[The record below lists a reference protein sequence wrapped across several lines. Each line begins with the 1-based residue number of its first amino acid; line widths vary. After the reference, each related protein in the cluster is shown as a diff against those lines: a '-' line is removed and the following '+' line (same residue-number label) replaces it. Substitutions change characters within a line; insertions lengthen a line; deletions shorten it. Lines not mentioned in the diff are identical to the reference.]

1 MDFDTTGG
9 AMMPS
14 VVEQLGLGGIVPV
27 VVLQDENDALPLAR
41 ALLEGGISTMEI
53 TFRTKAA
60 PGSIARIAKEFRQM
74 LPGAGTVLSVEQA
87 RRAVDAGARYIVSP
101 GLNAGVV
108 EYCRTQNIPVIPGV
122 ATPSEISSA
131 IEMGLDLVKFFPAE
145 ACGGLEYLKAIS
157 APFGGMRFIPTGGID
172 ESNLLGYLRFPRVVA
187 CGGSWMVKADLLAGK
202 RFDEVTRLA
211 ARAVRTM
218 LGFQL
223 VHLGING
230 ADAGDEALLSHLLA
244 VREEESPAL
253 AGTLFQGRASGRNGQ
268 LAVAANFLERAVAF
282 FASRGIGVREETKTG
297 RTGKTVSVD
306 LDREIGGFAV
316 RLVQL

>member
-1 MDFDTTGG
+1 
-9 AMMPS
+9 MMPS

-60 PGSIARIAKEFRQM
+60 PGAIARIAKEFRQM
-74 LPGAGTVLSVEQA
+74 LPGAGTVLSVDQV
-87 RRAVDAGARYIVSP
+87 RRAIDAGARYIVSP
-101 GLNAGVV
+101 GLKADVV
-108 EYCRTQNIPVIPGV
+108 EYCRAQNIPVIPGV
-122 ATPSEISSA
+122 STPTEISSA
-131 IEMGLDLVKFFPAE
+131 MEMGLDLVKFFPAE

-172 ESNLLGYLRFPRVVA
+172 EGNLLGYLRFPPVVA

-202 RFDEVTRLA
+202 RFDEVTRLT

-223 VHLGING
+223 VHVGING
-230 ADAGDEALLSHLLA
+230 ADEGDHSLLSHLLA
-244 VREEESPAL
+244 VREGESPAL
-253 AGTLFQGRASGRNGQ
+253 AGTLFQGRSSGRNGQ

-282 FASRGIGVREETKTG
+282 FASRGIGVLEETKTD
-297 RTGKTVSVD
+297 RNGKTVSVD

-316 RLVQL
+316 RLLQV